1 MCKENI
7 VARDLFDI
15 LDVPETATSAWIRRA
30 YELRK
35 QSITSDGAL
44 DTPRRQLE
52 LGALDE
58 AYRVLSD
65 DNQRTAYLN
74 RLHPAPRPLLPA
86 STLSMLLS
94 PGMLAFYFVCL
105 LSGLVYA
112 YQHNQEQSRIRI
124 EEDRIAAES
133 ARATKE
139 LENRA
144 QLERERITRMAEN
157 ERIRLEQQQRQQFD
171 RERRNLDAWQRQAQ
185 FAARS
190 EEQQRLY
197 AERQQQYL
205 AEQAERHDRMER
217 EAEQRRAWAE
227 LDRQKRFLRES
238 ERR

>member
-1 MCKENI
+1 M
-7 VARDLFDI
+7 ARDLFDI
-15 LDVPETATSAWIRRA
+15 LDVPETATPAWIKRA
-30 YELRK
+30 YALRK
-35 QSITSDGAL
+35 QSIIEDGAL
-44 DTPRRQLE
+44 DSRHRELE

-65 DNQRTAYLN
+65 DNRRSAYLDT
-74 RLHPAPRPLLPA
+74 LHRQPRPLLPA
-86 STLSMLLS
+86 SALSLLLS
-94 PGMLAFYFVCL
+94 TGMLAFYFVCL
-105 LSGLVYA
+105 LSALVFA
-112 YQHNQEQSRIRI
+112 YQHNQEQARIRI

-144 QLERERITRMAEN
+144 QLERERMARSADN
-157 ERIRLEQQQRQQFD
+157 ERIRLEQLQRQQFERD
-171 RERRNLDAWQRQAQ
+171 RRNLDTWQRQAQ

-205 AEQAERHDRMER
+205 AEQAERRERLER
-217 EAEQRRAWAE
+217 EEERRRALAE
-227 LDRQKRFLRES
+227 LERQKRWIRES